1 MPTIEELKTRAARF
15 KSLSAKLAE
24 GDKKDPRK
32 ARHFKKLMK
41 RVQRKALPLKR
52 AVAKE
57 AAAKAK
63 EAEAKA
69 KAAESKPAEAA
80 S

>member
-15 KSLSAKLAE
+15 KVLSARLTT
-24 GDKKDPRK
+24 GDKKDPKK

-41 RVQRKALPLKR
+41 RVQRQAIPLKR
-52 AVAKE
+52 AAAKV

-63 EAEAKA
+63 EAEAK
-69 KAAESKPAEAA
+69 PAEAA